1 MGIALP
7 KKNQSFRLSVELI
20 DRLRQLAKLQNRS
33 LNNYVE
39 TLLLDAAYC
48 EPNEI
53 TLAAMK
59 ETQSGS
65 LRNTAPLD
73 LSSVEA
79 MERSMGLW
87 KKLHPTTQFKRDY
100 KRFRNN
106 PKKLEKLMVILN
118 MLQSEIPI
126 PAEYYP
132 HMLTGNYAGFMECH
146 IEGDFLLIW
155 FDHETDQ
162 IDLVRLGSHS
172 ELFKQ

>member
-1 MGIALP
+1 MDTALP

-59 ETQSGS
+59 EAQSGS

-79 MERSMGLW
+79 MERSMGL
-87 KKLHPTTQFKRDY
+87 
-100 KRFRNN
+100 
-106 PKKLEKLMVILN
+106 
-118 MLQSEIPI
+118 
-126 PAEYYP
+126 
-132 HMLTGNYAGFMECH
+132 
-146 IEGDFLLIW
+146 
-155 FDHETDQ
+155 
-162 IDLVRLGSHS
+162 
-172 ELFKQ
+172 